1 MKIRSPVHTDDLSHA
16 FKPCQPWPTS
26 AAGGEDKRRFVTPPA
41 WTGPLI
47 VLISRKKKG
56 GRSRPHFTTRHERS
70 YVALPANWPRVSIAE
85 AHARANEKST
95 VTAPT
100 FLMCLRTTSS
110 RSFALM
116 FLYSA

>member
-1 MKIRSPVHTDDLSHA
+1 MKIRSPVQTADLSHA
-16 FKPCQPWPTS
+16 FPAIPTWPKS
-26 AAGGEDKRRFVTPPA
+26 ASGSEETTRFVTPRLH
-41 WTGPLI
+41 GRDPL
-47 VLISRKKKG
+47 VLISREKG
-56 GRSRPHFTTRHERS
+56 GRSRPYFNARPERS